1 MERSPQELRSRLI
14 VWVTDWARAQEQ
26 PASMGRDV
34 ATSRVKTRAALLPH
48 SSVRRGDARLRREDA
63 PC

>member
-26 PASMGRDV
+26 SVSMGREV
-34 ATSRVKTRAALLPH
+34 ATSRVKTRGALPPLE
-48 SSVRRGDARLRREDA
+48 R
-63 PC
+63 